1 MRLSSAAPRGAG
13 ARAPR
18 VLGILL
24 IAAAIGCAG
33 GATQTSAA
41 AGPRT
46 PPIVVDT
53 EHTPATA
60 SGLPA
65 DFDSRFRVADQRAR
79 AITYWLQCVPTVA
92 RLRAGGT
99 FGPAGSAPRAIVC
112 ERTADGVPIGGVFDI
127 DSSFRTVRRLQV
139 VQLDG
144 ARPRYLGPLD
154 TARVAAGARLA
165 RDVTRALTPTW
176 TKRNRPFSAVPIV
189 TDGGALEV
197 WAVPRANKA
206 RSYVTGGDVGYTRA
220 ADGALAVL
228 EDRTTTWVQLNLAPE
243 GALTIYSSV
252 RDIPAVADLVT
263 ARYHAELG
271 RPVTVQTP
279 AAISTLEAGLDPAT
293 GSRLVWK
300 HTARTP

>member
-1 MRLSSAAPRGAG
+1 MRLAG
-13 ARAPR
+13 GLSLA
-18 VLGILL
+18 VV
-24 IAAAIGCAG
+24 IGCAG
-33 GATQTSAA
+33 RTTPPSAAEAARPPMAMVDTAHTPAA
-41 AGPRT
+41 AG
-46 PPIVVDT
+46 
-53 EHTPATA
+53 
-60 SGLPA
+60 GLPA
-65 DFDSRFRVADQRAR
+65 DFEVRFRVADQRAR

-99 FGPAGSAPRAIVC
+99 FGPAASAPRAIYC
-112 ERTADGVPIGGVFDI
+112 ERTADGVPLAGVFDI

-154 TARVAAGARLA
+154 TARVAAGASLA

-176 TKRNRPFSAVPIV
+176 SRRNRPFSAVPIAG
-189 TDGGALEV
+189 DGGALEV

-228 EDRTTTWVQLNLAPE
+228 EDRSTTWVQLNLAPS
-243 GALTIYSSV
+243 GPLTIYSSV
-252 RDIPAVADLVT
+252 RDVAAVADLVT

-279 AAISTLEAGLDPAT
+279 AVVSALETGLDPAT
-293 GSRLVWK
+293 GSRLVWN
-300 HTARTP
+300 HTARGTPK